1 MSLYLNGN
9 ERNIVHKI
17 GGESMYP
24 DLRAEMARKR
34 IMITQISSHLK
45 LRHATVSDKINGK
58 FRFIM
63 MKLLKLRKL
72 FPEHNL
78 EYLLNLKKTKRI
90 EIGGE
95 LLKMDN
101 RIIE

>member
-9 ERNIVHKI
+9 ERNIVHRI

-24 DLRAEMARKR
+24 NLRAEMARKR

-58 FRFIM
+58 FRFYYDEAFEI
-63 MKLLKLRKL
+63 KKTF

-78 EYLLNLKKTKRI
+78 EYLFEFEEN
-90 EIGGE
+90 EA
-95 LLKMDN
+95 N
-101 RIIE
+101 

>member
-1 MSLYLNGN
+1 MEMNAISYK
-9 ERNIVHKI
+9 KI

-24 DLRAEMARKR
+24 NLRAEMARKR

-58 FRFIM
+58 FRFYYDEAFEI
-63 MKLLKLRKL
+63 KKT
-72 FPEHNL
+72 FFQNIIWNIF
-78 EYLLNLKKTKRI
+78 LNLKKTKRI

>member
-1 MSLYLNGN
+1 LSLYLNGN
-9 ERNIVHKI
+9 ERNIVQKI

-24 DLRAEMARKR
+24 NLRAEMARKR

-58 FRFIM
+58 FRFYYDEAFEI
-63 MKLLKLRKL
+63 KKTF

-78 EYLLNLKKTKRI
+78 EYLFEFEEN
-90 EIGGE
+90 EA
-95 LLKMDN
+95 N
-101 RIIE
+101 

>member
-1 MSLYLNGN
+1 
-9 ERNIVHKI
+9 
-17 GGESMYP
+17 MYP
-24 DLRAEMARKR
+24 DLRAEMARK

-63 MKLLKLRKL
+63 MKLLKLKNF

-78 EYLLNLKKTKRI
+78 EYLFEFEETEAN
-90 EIGGE
+90 
-95 LLKMDN
+95 
-101 RIIE
+101 

>member
-1 MSLYLNGN
+1 
-9 ERNIVHKI
+9 
-17 GGESMYP
+17 MYP
-24 DLRAEMARKR
+24 NLRAEMARKR

-72 FPEHNL
+72 FFQNIVWNIF
-78 EYLLNLKKTKRI
+78 LNLKKMKRI
-90 EIGGE
+90 EIGGN
-95 LLKMDN
+95 LPKM
-101 RIIE
+101 

>member
-1 MSLYLNGN
+1 MEMNAISYKML
-9 ERNIVHKI
+9 

-24 DLRAEMARKR
+24 NLRAEMARKR

-58 FRFIM
+58 FRFYYVLEI
-63 MKLLKLRKL
+63 KKTF

-78 EYLLNLKKTKRI
+78 EYLFEFEEN
-90 EIGGE
+90 EA
-95 LLKMDN
+95 N
-101 RIIE
+101 

>member
-1 MSLYLNGN
+1 MEMNAISYKGT
-9 ERNIVHKI
+9 

-24 DLRAEMARKR
+24 NLRAEMARR

-72 FPEHNL
+72 FSR
-78 EYLLNLKKTKRI
+78 T
-90 EIGGE
+90 
-95 LLKMDN
+95 
-101 RIIE
+101 